1 MRIYQLLLVLICCFV
16 ISSYS
21 FSQVPHPDIYEP
33 TAEQPDLAK
42 QAQNPIA
49 NLISVPFQNNINFG
63 LGPHDR
69 TQNLLLIQPV
79 IPIRL
84 TDGLNLITR
93 TIAPVLYQP
102 DVESNSGGEFG
113 LGDINE
119 SLFFSPSKP
128 SKIVWGV
135 GPIVQFP
142 TATHNVLGTGKWEA
156 GPTAVALTMPG
167 HWVIGALINNLWSF
181 AGDNDRK
188 KVSLL
193 TFQYFINYNFS
204 HGWYLTSSPVNT
216 ANWKA
221 DNNNRWTIPFGG
233 GGGKI
238 FHVGKQALNFQTQAF
253 YNAERPAGAADWTLR
268 IQLVFLFPGKHL

>member
-1 MRIYQLLLVLICCFV
+1 MPNCQLLLVLIFCFV
-16 ISSYS
+16 LSSNS
-21 FSQVPHPDIYEP
+21 FSQVPHPAE
-33 TAEQPDLAK
+33 TANLAK
-42 QAQNPIA
+42 QSQNPIA

-63 LGPHDR
+63 IGPHDR

-79 IPIRL
+79 IPISL
-84 TDGLNLITR
+84 SQNWNLISR

-119 SLFFSPSKP
+119 SLFFSPKNP
-128 SKIVWGV
+128 GRIIWGV

-142 TATHNVLGTGKWEA
+142 TATDDVLGTGKWEA

-167 HWVIGALINNLWSF
+167 HWVIGGLINNLWSF

-204 HGWYLTSSPVNT
+204 HGWYLTSSPINT

-221 DNNNRWTIPFGG
+221 DNNNRWTIPLGG

-238 FHVGKQALNFQTQAF
+238 FHVGKQAFNFQTQAF

>member
-1 MRIYQLLLVLICCFV
+1 MRIYQFLLVLICCFV
-16 ISSYS
+16 LSSYS
-21 FSQVPHPDIYEP
+21 FAQETTSIDHPPH
-33 TAEQPDLAK
+33 TNLAK
-42 QAQNPIA
+42 QSQNPIA
-49 NLISVPFQNNINFG
+49 TLINVPFQNNINFG
-63 LGPHDR
+63 IGPHDR

-79 IPIRL
+79 IPISL
-84 TDGLNLITR
+84 GKNWNLISR

-102 DVESNSGGEFG
+102 EVESNSGGEFG

-119 SLFFSPSKP
+119 SLFLSPKNP
-128 SKIVWGV
+128 GKLIWGI

-142 TATHNVLGTGKWEA
+142 TATDNVLGTGKWEA

-167 HWVIGALINNLWSF
+167 QWVIGGLINNLWSF
-181 AGDNDRK
+181 AGDNDRE

-204 HGWYLTSSPVNT
+204 HGWFLTSSPLHT

-221 DNNNRWTIPFGG
+221 DNNNRWTIPLGG

-238 FHVGKQALNFQTQAF
+238 FHVGKQAINFTTQAF
-253 YNAERPAGAADWTLR
+253 YNVEKPAGGPDWTLR
-268 IQLVFLFPGKHL
+268 IQLAFLFPGKHL

>member
-1 MRIYQLLLVLICCFV
+1 MRICRLLLVLICCFV
-16 ISSYS
+16 FSSYS
-21 FSQVPHPDIYEP
+21 FSQVPHPEIYEP

-102 DVESNSGGEFG
+102 EVESNSGGEFG

-142 TATHNVLGTGKWEA
+142 TATDDTLGTGKWEA

-167 HWVIGALINNLWSF
+167 HWVMGVLVNNLWSF

-188 KVSLL
+188 DVNLFTL
-193 TFQYFINYNFS
+193 QYFVNYNFS
-204 HGWYLTSSPVNT
+204 HGWYLTSSPVNN

>member
-1 MRIYQLLLVLICCFV
+1 MRIYKLLLVLIFCFV
-16 ISSYS
+16 LSSNS
-21 FSQVPHPDIYEP
+21 FSQVPHPDVYKP
-33 TAEQPDLAK
+33 TTEQPDLAK

-63 LGPHDR
+63 IGPHDR

-167 HWVIGALINNLWSF
+167 HWVIGGLINNLWSF

-221 DNNNRWTIPFGG
+221 DNNNRWTIPLGG

>member
-1 MRIYQLLLVLICCFV
+1 LLLVLICCFV
-16 ISSYS
+16 FSSYS

-102 DVESNSGGEFG
+102 EVESNSGGEFG

-142 TATHNVLGTGKWEA
+142 TATDDTLGTGKWEA

-167 HWVIGALINNLWSF
+167 HWVIGALVNNLWSF

-188 KVSLL
+188 DVNLFTL
-193 TFQYFINYNFS
+193 QYFVNYNFS

>member
-1 MRIYQLLLVLICCFV
+1 MRICRLLLVLICCFV
-16 ISSYS
+16 FSSYS
-21 FSQVPHPDIYEP
+21 FSQVPHPEIYEP
-33 TAEQPDLAK
+33 TVEQPDLAK

-79 IPIRL
+79 IPIHL

-102 DVESNSGGEFG
+102 EVESNSGGEFG

-128 SKIVWGV
+128 SKILWGV

-142 TATHNVLGTGKWEA
+142 TATDDTLGTGKWEA

-167 HWVIGALINNLWSF
+167 HWVMGVLVNNLWSF

-188 KVSLL
+188 DVNLFTL
-193 TFQYFINYNFS
+193 QYFVNYNFS
-204 HGWYLTSSPVNT
+204 HGWYLTSSPVNN

>member
-1 MRIYQLLLVLICCFV
+1 MRICRLLLVLICCFV
-16 ISSYS
+16 FSSYS
-21 FSQVPHPDIYEP
+21 FSQVPHPEIYEP

-102 DVESNSGGEFG
+102 EVESNSGGEFG

-142 TATHNVLGTGKWEA
+142 TATDDTLGTGKWEA
-156 GPTAVALTMPG
+156 GPTAIALTMPG
-167 HWVIGALINNLWSF
+167 HWVMGVLVNNLWSF

-188 KVSLL
+188 DVNLFTL
-193 TFQYFINYNFS
+193 QYFVNYNFS
-204 HGWYLTSSPVNT
+204 HGWYLTSSPVNN

>member
-1 MRIYQLLLVLICCFV
+1 M
-16 ISSYS
+16 
-21 FSQVPHPDIYEP
+21 YEP